1 MTQYQLFYRRALE
14 LICSGEAFSPTL
26 EQVMRS
32 DYPATDYSNRAISN
46 AERAI
51 ADAKQIHYT
60 AAIRAHPHWR
70 YALQSGASE
79 QECFRIWQEESG
91 SSYTKEL
98 LNGLHAKGYG
108 NVAKKRFLPLS

>member
-14 LICSGEAFSPTL
+14 LICSGESFSPTL

-32 DYPATDYSNRAISN
+32 DYPATDYSSRAISN

-51 ADAKQIHYT
+51 TDAIQTHHT
-60 AAIRAHPHWR
+60 AAIRAHPHWH

-79 QECFRIWQEESG
+79 QECFRIWQEEGG
-91 SSYTKEL
+91 SNYTKEL
-98 LNGLHAKGYG
+98 LNGLHVKGCG
-108 NVAKKRFLPLS
+108 NVAKKRLLPLS